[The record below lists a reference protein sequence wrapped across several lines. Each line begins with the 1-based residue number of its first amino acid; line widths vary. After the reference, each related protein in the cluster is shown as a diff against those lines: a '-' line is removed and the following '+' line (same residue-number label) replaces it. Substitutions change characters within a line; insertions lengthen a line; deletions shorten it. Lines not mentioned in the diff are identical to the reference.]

1 MPISEEAKKLQV
13 FADGLRAALGLC
25 PLYGA
30 DASFGGVET
39 MPDPLGHSGGD
50 DWFQA
55 AATDD
60 EMTRDDRRTASI
72 KQAERRKRKGESRG
86 EL

>member
-30 DASFGGVET
+30 DVSFGGVET
-39 MPDPLGHSGGD
+39 ITDPLGHSRGD

-55 AATDD
+55 AATYDD
-60 EMTRDDRRTASI
+60 TTRDDRRTATI
-72 KQAERRKRKGESRG
+72 KQAERRKARSRID
-86 EL
+86 L